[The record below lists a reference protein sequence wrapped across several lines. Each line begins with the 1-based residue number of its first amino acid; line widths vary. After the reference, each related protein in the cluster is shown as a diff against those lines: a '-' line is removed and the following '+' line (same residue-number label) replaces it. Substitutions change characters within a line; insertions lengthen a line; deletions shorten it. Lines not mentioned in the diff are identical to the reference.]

1 MELLPQ
7 EEGVSWSLCV
17 QMEARHPSGEI
28 SEGIPTER
36 LDEGSEPLSI
46 LTLVQLQL
54 EAASVLIN

>member
-17 QMEARHPSGEI
+17 QMEVRHPSGEI

-36 LDEGSEPLSI
+36 LNEGSEPLSI

-54 EAASVLIN
+54 EAGSVLIN